1 MKKDIVIVGGG
12 IVGLMCAYHLNKRGR
27 EVTVIDK
34 SNITDGTSFGNAG
47 LLSAFKKNP
56 LSYPGVITDTLKLM
70 LKGESPV
77 SIHPSL
83 DLKLYRWL
91 WRFIR
96 SANPERLQ
104 HTLALFEKY
113 GERALDIYKTLD
125 QCDDFDFHLL
135 SNGLLMVYT
144 EEQSFHKKV
153 QASQDS
159 SKFGVYTPT
168 KTQTFA
174 PFLNDEIQGSVLLK
188 ENASL
193 DPGVFMQQMKNYLGK
208 QGVEFILDEEITKLE
223 FNQNRV
229 KTLIS
234 AQHTYEPETCIL
246 ATGADFGLA
255 KQAGSDYVM
264 TPAKGYSITFTMKEQ
279 LKPNVALL
287 FPDLFIAMTPRENTV
302 RLTSKLELGAKANL
316 NRKQLDSILKNLQHY
331 SKDFVIEDPTEWF
344 GFRPLTPND
353 IPILGYDE
361 QYTNLVHANGLGWL
375 GVTFGPAVG
384 EIIANLILNDGCNS
398 KSDDI
403 LLFSSFYQG

>member
-12 IVGLMCAYHLNKRGR
+12 IVGLMCAYHLNERGR

-34 SNITDGTSFGNAG
+34 SNITEGTSFGNAG

-83 DLKLYRWL
+83 DPKLYRWL

-104 HTLALFEKY
+104 RTLALFEKY

-125 QCDDFDFHLL
+125 QRDDFDFHLL
-135 SNGLLMVYT
+135 TNGLLMVYT
-144 EEQSFHKKV
+144 EEQSYHKKV
-153 QASQDS
+153 QASQDH
-159 SKFGVYTPT
+159 SKFAVYTPT
-168 KTQTFA
+168 ETQTFA
-174 PFLNDEIQGSVLLK
+174 PFLNDKIQGSVLLK

-193 DPGVFMQQMKNYLGK
+193 DPGVFMQQMKHYLME
-208 QGVEFILDEEITKLE
+208 QGVEFIVDEEITKLE
-223 FNQNRV
+223 FNHDRVNR
-229 KTLIS
+229 LIS
-234 AQHTYEPETCIL
+234 TGHTYEPETCIL

-264 TPAKGYSITFTMKEQ
+264 TPAKGYSITFTMEEQ

-316 NRKQLDSILKNLQHY
+316 NRKQLDSILENLHHY
-331 SKDFVIEDPTEWF
+331 TKDLVIEDPVEWF

-361 QYTNLVHANGLGWL
+361 QYNNLVHANGLGWL
-375 GVTFGPAVG
+375 GVTFGPVVG
-384 EIIANLILNDGCNS
+384 EIIADLITCDGCNT
-398 KSDDI
+398 KSEDV
-403 LLFSSFYQG
+403 LLFSSFYQS